1 VTNVQP
7 RAKDSPSNE
16 PMREAP
22 HNSTSELGSRSLDRN
37 ADMARQQPRRADPP
51 RVGERIIAIGPRGRK
66 SVGAIRAW

>member
-1 VTNVQP
+1 
-7 RAKDSPSNE
+7 
-16 PMREAP
+16 
-22 HNSTSELGSRSLDRN
+22 LDRN